1 MLVKQVQTCGA
12 ISVDL
17 GDLGLDVAVVEWST
31 NVLEQF
37 DCFTEV
43 LDSLLVRLLAELVVT
58 LILESSELLFK
69 LGEICAATS
78 CCWCGCRFLNYSR
91 LFNFLSLR
99 STRLV
104 LNNFFSLG
112 LSGRFLDFLRGCHRC
127 CWGRFSC
134 FGTLF
139 IWSWL
144 ELAEIGQR
152 DVIVGGHVQL
162 TRVLLVELLA
172 PLDALLGLLVHWL

>member
-58 LILESSELLFK
+58 LILESGELLFE
-69 LGEICAATS
+69 LCEICVAI
-78 CCWCGCRFLNYSR
+78 CWCWCGRRFLWCYR
-91 LFNFLSLR
+91 LFDFLS
-99 STRLV
+99 
-104 LNNFFSLG
+104 F
-112 LSGRFLDFLRGCHRC
+112 GCIR
-127 CWGRFSC
+127 
-134 FGTLF
+134 
-139 IWSWL
+139 
-144 ELAEIGQR
+144 
-152 DVIVGGHVQL
+152 
-162 TRVLLVELLA
+162 
-172 PLDALLGLLVHWL
+172 